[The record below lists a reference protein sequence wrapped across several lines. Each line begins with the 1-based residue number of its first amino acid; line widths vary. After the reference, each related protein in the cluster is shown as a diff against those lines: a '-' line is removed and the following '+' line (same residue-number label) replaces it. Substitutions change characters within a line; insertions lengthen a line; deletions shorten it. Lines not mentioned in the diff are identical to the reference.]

1 MINFSFQV
9 LFHILNNE
17 QVLLKR
23 TDQKASTLMST
34 LGIFMVFFI
43 VHYKNIPMTM
53 PILAM
58 IYLYFAAAF
67 VTILSL
73 LRVLTPR
80 LKNAQIQD
88 IGKKMPNPT
97 YFAGISQFGTPEE
110 YRKYL
115 MEFTQNET
123 ETFNLFA
130 DNLYAVGQINAQKLK
145 FFNIGMKAFA
155 TAIFFELVVIISMYI
170 MNVQMMG
177 IDPVSGN

>member
-53 PILAM
+53 PILGM
-58 IYLYFAAAF
+58 IYLYFAASF

-80 LKNAQIQD
+80 LKNTQIQD
-88 IGKKMPNPT
+88 AKGKMPNPT
-97 YFAGISQFGTPEE
+97 YFAGISQFGNNEE

-115 MEFTQNET
+115 MDFTQNET

-145 FFNIGMKAFA
+145 FFNLGMKAFA

-170 MNVQMMG
+170 QNVNAVMPME
-177 IDPVSGN
+177 